1 MADEALALR
10 RAGVPAVRVLQIM
23 TSASAT
29 LLGIQ
34 NRTGAIK
41 VGLEADFVVLATNP
55 LTALDALRD
64 IRMIV
69 NDGRIAFRKT
79 E

>member
-1 MADEALALR
+1 
-10 RAGVPAVRVLQIM
+10 M
-23 TSASAT
+23 TSGSAR

-41 VGLEADFVVLATNP
+41 IGLEADFVVLGANP
-55 LTALDALRD
+55 LNGLDALRD

-69 NDGRIAFRKT
+69 NDGKVAVRKP

>member
-1 MADEALALR
+1 VK
-10 RAGVPAVRVLQIM
+10 AGVHSIEP
-23 TSASAT
+23 
-29 LLGIQ
+29 
-34 NRTGAIK
+34 IK
-41 VGLEADFVVLATNP
+41 VGLEADFVVLSSNP

-69 NDGRIAFRKT
+69 NDGRIAFRKP